1 MKKQILI
8 ADDDIKITTALAAR
22 LRAND
27 YDVLVANDGFTA
39 LKLAVLESP
48 DLMILDMWMPVG
60 IGLSVAERLQER
72 GIQVPIVFL
81 TGCRD
86 EKVRV
91 AANSVGAAAYL
102 EKPYDP
108 EELLATIQRL
118 CIAAPET
125 VNP

>member
-8 ADDDIKITTALAAR
+8 ADDDIKLTTALAAR
-22 LRAND
+22 LRANGFE
-27 YDVLVANDGFTA
+27 VLVANDGFTA

-60 IGLSVAERLQER
+60 IGLSVTERLQER
-72 GIQVPIVFL
+72 GIQVPVVFL

-86 EKVRV
+86 EKVR
-91 AANSVGAAAYL
+91 AAAHSVGAAAYL

-108 EELLATIQRL
+108 EELLATIHRL
-118 CIAAPET
+118 CDPAPEPA
-125 VNP
+125 NP